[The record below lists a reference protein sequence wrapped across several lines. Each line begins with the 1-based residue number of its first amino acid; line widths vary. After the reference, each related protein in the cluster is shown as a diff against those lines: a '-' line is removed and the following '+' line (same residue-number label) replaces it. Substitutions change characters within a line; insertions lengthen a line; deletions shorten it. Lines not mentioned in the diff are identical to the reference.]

1 MDRRRSIRL
10 IKEFINEVVVA
21 GEAPITDLYLDYRPA
36 DPKAYIGMTSAD
48 TTTEPATD
56 MSTDSDVEMP
66 NEEVP

>member
-1 MDRRRSIRL
+1 MQYKQPNEGLGIAVFALVFDNKDTLTDPNLWGRDSHRR
-10 IKEFINEVVVA
+10 
-21 GEAPITDLYLDYRPA
+21 EAI
-36 DPKAYIGMTSAD
+36 D